1 MILNLGRYNEVS
13 CNQDEKMEQEVLK
26 DYGWCQVIKKG
37 TNYYLKFDKGGVVIQ
52 MATYKISESQA
63 IASIANEIETENI
76 AKSLL
81 IGKAKE
87 EIGSL

>member
-1 MILNLGRYNEVS
+1 M
-13 CNQDEKMEQEVLK
+13 KQEVLK

-37 TNYYLKFDKGGVVIQ
+37 INYYLKFDKGGVVIK
-52 MATYKISESQA
+52 MATYKISEYQA
-63 IASIANEIETENI
+63 KTSIANEIETENI

-81 IGKAKE
+81 IDKSKE